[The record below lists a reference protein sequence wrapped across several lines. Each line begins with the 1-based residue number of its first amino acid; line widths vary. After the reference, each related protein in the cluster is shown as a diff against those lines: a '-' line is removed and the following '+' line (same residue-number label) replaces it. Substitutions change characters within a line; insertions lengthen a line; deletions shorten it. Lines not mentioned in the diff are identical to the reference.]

1 MARFSTDPQGQTT
14 ATQRQPLQTSTVLY
28 NIGKVTRVVFIG
40 GMVFLIIIN
49 AQPWMD
55 LAKRIVP
62 TLTTIPFI
70 DSLVKI
76 PFLGGWIQWAVREM
90 TSILGM
96 LLCGTVQIIEIM
108 PMLKPN
114 DPILNKLR
122 AAAYAI
128 EFLVCFLRFPPY
140 QGGTAAFIED
150 FGRWDSYLIDWWNL
164 VFFIVTMTGFEIAV
178 KVAITIL
185 QKTHSSR

>member
-1 MARFSTDPQGQTT
+1 MARFKTDPFGTT
-14 ATQRQPLQTSTVLY
+14 TIPQPMQTSTVLY
-28 NIGKVTRVVFIG
+28 NVGRISRVVFIG
-40 GMVFLIIIN
+40 GMIFLIIIN
-49 AQPWMD
+49 AQPWME
-55 LAKRIVP
+55 LARKIVP
-62 TLTTIPFI
+62 TLTAIPFI

-90 TSILGM
+90 TSILGL

-114 DPILNKLR
+114 DAVLKKLR

-128 EFLVCFLRFPPY
+128 EFLVCFIRFPPY
-140 QGGTAAFIED
+140 QGGTAGFLED
-150 FGRWDSYLIDWWNL
+150 FGHWDSYLIDWWNL
-164 VFFIVTMTGFEIAV
+164 VFFLVTMTGFEIAV

-185 QKTHSSR
+185 QSVHTPAK